1 MSCYG
6 ANFTVNGVN
15 AGLALRGPGN
25 GRYQVVFER
34 ELATLEQVEAIN
46 WNTPEIHGECI
57 LPKGYGF
64 QVENITYDHGT
75 KAYTVHLRV
84 EKQYL
89 GDVTGYQV
97 QLAQLQDRL
106 TEKDQ
111 ELESVSGQL
120 AEADEQIIALYE
132 KLAGGQEVSE

>member
-34 ELATLEQVEAIN
+34 ELASLEQVEAIN

-57 LPKGYGF
+57 LPKGQSF
-64 QVENITYDHGT
+64 W
-75 KAYTVHLRV
+75 
-84 EKQYL
+84 
-89 GDVTGYQV
+89 
-97 QLAQLQDRL
+97 
-106 TEKDQ
+106 
-111 ELESVSGQL
+111 
-120 AEADEQIIALYE
+120 
-132 KLAGGQEVSE
+132 